1 VPSSPVTVP
10 KMSVYYPYIHIR
22 DERWLKV
29 AALYWP
35 RMVRIVSPDYP
46 TSNSPL
52 VEILRDE
59 LGFILD
65 LPPDAA
71 ARDAAEPFA
80 AFIDGFGPTALRH
93 LRVGQESRSLGP
105 DHLAVPHPPA
115 SFGAAG
121 DIADETCAPAFE
133 HYSPQWSVHGIGADT
148 AGVHGSEVAPPLAD
162 KLIDLKLAV
171 PARGEWLAMNPE
183 LAWLYKCRLTEEL
196 ARRNNLVPTTDQ
208 MPAHAVMDGPV
219 DVGSLLG
226 QAGRPLKSAD
236 FQAGFGLLSINAVIP
251 QDLDRVPPAKIVE
264 IRRRFAAQF
273 DRWRQY
279 SDEVAAALETELQAV
294 ESPQVLQAY
303 LDDAVRRFA
312 TGPADDIRRG
322 LADVGVDAAMTAL
335 NTKFAMPAA
344 AVAGLA
350 APPIAAAG
358 GIALAATNLRQSTR
372 RLAQAQQAAPA
383 AYLLSVRE
391 ALAPQ
396 TWLTQ
401 ILAVMRRAS
410 GLRG

>member
-1 VPSSPVTVP
+1 
-10 KMSVYYPYIHIR
+10 MSVYYPYIHIR

-46 TSNSPL
+46 TRDSQL

-80 AFIDGFGPTALRH
+80 AFTDGFGPTALER
-93 LRVGQESRSLGP
+93 LRVGQESVSLGP
-105 DHLAVPHPPA
+105 EQLAVPHPPA
-115 SFGAAG
+115 AFGAVG
-121 DIADETCAPAFE
+121 DIADETCVPAFE
-133 HYSPQWSVHGIGADT
+133 HYSPRWSAHGIGANT
-148 AGVHGSEVAPPLAD
+148 AGVHRSEVAAPLAD
-162 KLIDLKLAV
+162 KLIDLGLAV

-183 LAWLYKCRLTEEL
+183 LAWLYKCRLTEEM
-196 ARRNNLVPTTDQ
+196 ARRNNLVPATDQ

-236 FQAGFGLLSINAVIP
+236 FQAGFGLLSINAV
-251 QDLDRVPPAKIVE
+251 
-264 IRRRFAAQF
+264 
-273 DRWRQY
+273 
-279 SDEVAAALETELQAV
+279 
-294 ESPQVLQAY
+294 
-303 LDDAVRRFA
+303 

-322 LADVGVDAAMTAL
+322 LADVGVDAALTAI
-335 NTKFAMPAA
+335 NTKFAVPAA
-344 AVAGLA
+344 AIAGLA

-372 RLAQAQQAAPA
+372 RLARAQQAAPA
-383 AYLLSVRE
+383 AYLLNVCE
-391 ALAPQ
+391 ALTPQ
-396 TWLTQ
+396 TLVTQ

-410 GLRG
+410 GLRS

>member
-1 VPSSPVTVP
+1 VPSSPATLP

-46 TSNSPL
+46 TRNSQL
-52 VEILRDE
+52 VETLRDE

-65 LPPDAA
+65 HPPDAA
-71 ARDAAEPFA
+71 ARHAAEQFA
-80 AFIDGFGPTALRH
+80 AFVDGFGPTALRR

-105 DHLAVPHPPA
+105 EQLAVPHPPPA
-115 SFGAAG
+115 FGAVG
-121 DIADETCAPAFE
+121 DIADETCMPAFG
-133 HYSPQWSVHGIGADT
+133 HYSPQWSGDGVPAST
-148 AGVHGSEVAPPLAD
+148 AGVHQSEVAPPLAD
-162 KLIDLKLAV
+162 KLINLRLAV
-171 PARGEWLAMNPE
+171 AARGEWLAMNPE
-183 LAWLYKCRLTEEL
+183 LAWLYKCRLAEEL
-196 ARRNNLVPTTDQ
+196 ARRNNLVPATDQ

-219 DVGSLLG
+219 DVRSLLG
-226 QAGRPLKSAD
+226 QVGRPLKSAD

-251 QDLDRVPPAKIVE
+251 RDMDQVPPAKIVE

-279 SDEVAAALETELQAV
+279 SDEVAAALEAELQPV
-294 ESPQVLQAY
+294 ESPQLLQAY
-303 LDDAVRRFA
+303 LDEAVRRFA

-322 LADVGVDAAMTAL
+322 LADVGVDAAMTAF
-335 NTKFAMPAA
+335 NTKFAVPAA

-350 APPIAAAG
+350 APPIATAG

-391 ALAPQ
+391 ALTPK

>member
-1 VPSSPVTVP
+1 
-10 KMSVYYPYIHIR
+10 MSVYYPYIHVR

-46 TSNSPL
+46 TRNSKL

-59 LGFILD
+59 LDFILD
-65 LPPDAA
+65 VPPDDA
-71 ARDAAEPFA
+71 ARHVAEPFA
-80 AFIDGFGPTALRH
+80 AFVSGFGQTDLRR
-93 LRVGQESRSLGP
+93 LRVRQDSRGLGP
-105 DHLAVPHPPA
+105 EQLAAPRPPA
-115 SFGAAG
+115 AFGAASG
-121 DIADETCAPAFE
+121 IEDETCVPDFE
-133 HYSPQWSVHGIGADT
+133 HHSPTWSPHRLPPDT
-148 AGVHGSEVAPPLAD
+148 AGIHHSEVAQPLAD
-162 KLIDLKLAV
+162 KLIDLRLAV
-171 PARGEWLAMNPE
+171 PARGAWLAMSPE

-196 ARRNNLVPTTDQ
+196 ARRNNLVPATDQ
-208 MPAHAVMDGPV
+208 MPAHAVMGGPV
-219 DVGSLLG
+219 DVKSLLG
-226 QAGRPLKSAD
+226 RAGRPLKLAD

-251 QDLDRVPPAKIVE
+251 QDLDHVPAAKIVE

-279 SDEVAAALETELQAV
+279 SDEVAAGLEAELQGV

-303 LDDAVRRFA
+303 LDDAVQRYA
-312 TGPADDIRRG
+312 TGPADDIKRG
-322 LADVGVDAAMTAL
+322 LADIGLDAATTAL
-335 NTKFAMPAA
+335 NTKFTVPAA
-344 AVAGLA
+344 AVTGLV

-358 GIALAATNLRQSTR
+358 GIALAVTSLRRSALHQ
-372 RLAQAQQAAPA
+372 AQAKQAAPA
-383 AYLLSVRE
+383 AYLLSVRDE
-391 ALAPQ
+391 LTPK

>member
-1 VPSSPVTVP
+1 
-10 KMSVYYPYIHIR
+10 MSVYYPYIHIR

-46 TSNSPL
+46 TRDSQL

-80 AFIDGFGPTALRH
+80 AFTDGFGPTALER
-93 LRVGQESRSLGP
+93 LRVGQESVSLGP
-105 DHLAVPHPPA
+105 EQLAVPHPPA
-115 SFGAAG
+115 AFGAVG
-121 DIADETCAPAFE
+121 DIADETCVPAFE
-133 HYSPQWSVHGIGADT
+133 HYSPRWSAHGIGANT
-148 AGVHGSEVAPPLAD
+148 AGVHRSEVAAPLAD
-162 KLIDLKLAV
+162 KLIDLGLAV

-183 LAWLYKCRLTEEL
+183 LAWLYKCRLTEEM
-196 ARRNNLVPTTDQ
+196 ARRNNLVPATDQ

-251 QDLDRVPPAKIVE
+251 QDLDRVPPAKIIE

-279 SDEVAAALETELQAV
+279 SDEVAAALEAELQAV

-322 LADVGVDAAMTAL
+322 LADVGVDAALTAI
-335 NTKFAMPAA
+335 NTKFAVPAA
-344 AVAGLA
+344 AIAGLA

-372 RLAQAQQAAPA
+372 RLARAQQAAPV
-383 AYLLSVRE
+383 AYLLNVRE
-391 ALAPQ
+391 ALTPQ
-396 TWLTQ
+396 TLVTQ

-410 GLRG
+410 GLRS

>member
-1 VPSSPVTVP
+1 MP

-35 RMVRIVSPDYP
+35 QMVRIVSLGYP
-46 TSNSPL
+46 TRNSQL

-59 LGFILD
+59 LGFIID
-65 LPPDAA
+65 HPPDAA
-71 ARDAAEPFA
+71 ARYAAEPFA
-80 AFIDGFGPTALRH
+80 AFIDGFGPTALRR
-93 LRVGQESRSLGP
+93 LRVRQESRSLDPG
-105 DHLAVPHPPA
+105 HLSVPHPPA
-115 SFGAAG
+115 AFGAVG
-121 DIADETCAPAFE
+121 GVADETCVPAFE
-133 HYSPQWSVHGIGADT
+133 HYSPRWSGNDARADT
-148 AGVHGSEVAPPLAD
+148 AGVHQSEVARPLAD
-162 KLIDLKLAV
+162 KLIDMKLAV

-196 ARRNNLVPTTDQ
+196 ARRNNLVPATDQ
-208 MPAHAVMDGPV
+208 MLAHAVMDGPV

-236 FQAGFGLLSINAVIP
+236 FQTGFGLLSINAVIP
-251 QDLDRVPPAKIVE
+251 RDLDQVPPAKIVE

-279 SDEVAAALETELQAV
+279 SDEVAAELEAELQGV
-294 ESPQVLQAY
+294 ESPQILQAY
-303 LDDAVRRFA
+303 LDEAVRRFA
-312 TGPADDIRRG
+312 TGPADDVRRG
-322 LADVGVDAAMTAL
+322 LAGVGVDATMTAL
-335 NTKFAMPAA
+335 NTKFAVPAA
-344 AVAGLA
+344 AVAGLV

-372 RLAQAQQAAPA
+372 RLAQAQQATPA

-391 ALAPQ
+391 ALTPK
-396 TWLTQ
+396 TWLTE

-410 GLRG
+410 GLRS

>member
-1 VPSSPVTVP
+1 MPSSPLTMP

-46 TSNSPL
+46 TRNSQL

-59 LGFILD
+59 LGFIID
-65 LPPDAA
+65 HPPDAA
-71 ARDAAEPFA
+71 ARDAAESFA
-80 AFIDGFGPTALRH
+80 AFIDGFGPTALRR

-105 DHLAVPHPPA
+105 EHLAVPHPPGA
-115 SFGAAG
+115 FGAVG
-121 DIADETCAPAFE
+121 DIADETCVPAFE
-133 HYSPQWSVHGIGADT
+133 HYSPRWSSNRVLAGT
-148 AGVHGSEVAPPLAD
+148 AGVHQSEVAPSLAG
-162 KLIDLKLAV
+162 KLIGLKLAV
-171 PARGEWLAMNPE
+171 PARGEWLAMNPK
-183 LAWLYKCRLTEEL
+183 LAWLYKCRRTEEL
-196 ARRNNLVPTTDQ
+196 ARRNNLVPATDQ

-219 DVGSLLG
+219 GVGSLLG

-236 FQAGFGLLSINAVIP
+236 FQAGFGLLSINAVIR
-251 QDLDRVPPAKIVE
+251 QNLDHIPPAKIAE

-279 SDEVAAALETELQAV
+279 SDEVAAALEDELQAV
-294 ESPQVLQAY
+294 ESPRLLQAY

-312 TGPADDIRRG
+312 NGPADDIRRG
-322 LADVGVDAAMTAL
+322 LADIGVDSSLTAL
-335 NTKFAMPAA
+335 NTKFAVPAA
-344 AVAGLA
+344 AVAGLVT
-350 APPIAAAG
+350 PPIAVAG
-358 GIALAATNLRQSTR
+358 GIALAATNLRRSTR
-372 RLAQAQQAAPA
+372 YKAQAQQAAPT

-391 ALAPQ
+391 ALTPK
-396 TWLTQ
+396 TLLTQ

-410 GLRG
+410 GLRS